1 VPGVCSSGVRGG
13 RLGAY
18 HGRVPALHAWGLC
31 SSGVRG
37 LCGIPRA
44 SANTEASRPTASAP
58 PMRATAAA
66 AHESPSMGTVAT
78 AGTTMSTSPRATARL
93 ATACRPCAADH
104 PSRSA
109 AAPGL
114 TTATASANQRCS
126 GSSAGSAT
134 EASSWRATPPG
145 GTCEER
151 AGEGAGSTLMP
162 VLVPVDMLVLAE
174 AACSPCRHTVL
185 CTCARSACSVK
196 IHAVPL
202 LCLCLL
208 CVPASGRPHPRACP
222 FARRPSCWHEGVKK
236 SDLYANTFVGFR
248 APFQCPAKLARGGVN
263 HGSSRARWGDNAPTS
278 ASLGG
283 R

>member
-1 VPGVCSSGVRGG
+1 MPGVCSSGVRGG

-202 LCLCLL
+202 PPMRTSLRPAASSCLSICATAVVL
-208 CVPASGRPHPRACP
+208 AKR
-222 FARRPSCWHEGVKK
+222 GVEKRLV
-236 SDLYANTFVGFR
+236 SHTFVGFR
-248 APFQCPAKLARGGVN
+248 APFQCPAKLARGGGKPRVKP
-263 HGSSRARWGDNAPTS
+263 GAV
-278 ASLGG
+278 G